1 MPPPPLLLSDSP
13 FPPSARAE
21 RHGYPLAM
29 GIESQAV
36 SEDGDGSWPPSGEI
50 DSSEAFR
57 LLYTRL
63 HRQAQ
68 IEMRRQPAGHTLQ
81 ATALVNEVYLKL
93 FDEDPNAWRDRK
105 HFLFTAARA
114 MRQILIDS
122 ARRRNAAKRGGGV
135 EHDPLGEIAV
145 EYADRSMDLD
155 ALHRALEKLAGFDPL
170 MTRAVELRFFA
181 GCSMDE
187 VAELLGIPR
196 RTLDRRWSA
205 TRAWLYGEVR

>member
-1 MPPPPLLLSDSP
+1 
-13 FPPSARAE
+13 
-21 RHGYPLAM
+21 M
-29 GIESQAV
+29 GIESKDGLQDEGAELPLPGAADA
-36 SEDGDGSWPPSGEI
+36 SEL
-50 DSSEAFR
+50 FR

-63 HRQAQ
+63 YHQAQ
-68 IEMRRQPAGHTLQ
+68 VEMRRQPAGHTLQ
-81 ATALVNEVYLKL
+81 ATALVNEVYLRL
-93 FDEDPNAWRDRK
+93 FDEDPATWKDRK

-122 ARRRNAAKRGGGV
+122 ARRRGAAKRGGGV
-135 EHDPLGEIAV
+135 ERGALDEIEV
-145 EYADRSMDLD
+145 EYADRSMDLE

-181 GCSMDE
+181 GCGMDE